1 MNREEKIQTVIDTI
15 SEEYRRVVTG
25 NIIKISSDTFGNKGL
40 TFEDQQ
46 QVLDFLSNDK
56 KWIKYTSYYLSGIK
70 VRTIVDRL
78 KPDLIRLVPPVSKVI
93 KQPEESF
100 VYTIEV
106 LESKSDNALHRA
118 SLRNS
123 EPETINAK
131 NTKQLV
137 SIKLT
142 YSPETSL
149 ISDDSLK
156 FSPLKVTSKQ
166 QRFFMNQ
173 LWAAKNHEVKIDV
186 LETQFELLAK
196 QMKDSDNRTYEPIIT
211 VNEERFMKSSSNKLK
226 IKIDNYFSVKDSI
239 LYDNVHA
246 TYKLNKQHF
255 N

>member
-1 MNREEKIQTVIDTI
+1 MNREEKIQTVVDTI
-15 SEEYRRVVTG
+15 SEEYRRIVTG
-25 NIIKISSDTFGNKGL
+25 NTIRISSDVFGDKGL
-40 TFEDQQ
+40 TFDDQQ
-46 QVLDFLSNDK
+46 QVLDFLANDK

-70 VRTIVDRL
+70 TKTIVDRL

-123 EPETINAK
+123 EPETVNTK

-137 SIKLT
+137 GTKLI
-142 YSPETSL
+142 YDPETSQVKDK
-149 ISDDSLK
+149 SSV

-166 QRFFMNQ
+166 HRFLMSQ
-173 LWAAKNHEVKIDV
+173 LWAAKNHEVKIDM

-211 VNEERFMKSSSNKLK
+211 VSEERFMKSSSNKLK
-226 IKIDNYFSVKDSI
+226 NKIDNYFSVEDSI